1 MRLVKFLDLVLK
13 DGKDGGSRV
22 ACLQLRG
29 KRVRDKVFLR
39 LFLVRFQGSIENGL
53 EA

>member
-1 MRLVKFLDLVLK
+1 MRFVEFLDLVLK

-29 KRVRDKVFLR
+29 KRMRNEVFLR
-39 LFLVRFQGSIENGL
+39 LFLVRFQRGIENGL
-53 EA
+53 EV